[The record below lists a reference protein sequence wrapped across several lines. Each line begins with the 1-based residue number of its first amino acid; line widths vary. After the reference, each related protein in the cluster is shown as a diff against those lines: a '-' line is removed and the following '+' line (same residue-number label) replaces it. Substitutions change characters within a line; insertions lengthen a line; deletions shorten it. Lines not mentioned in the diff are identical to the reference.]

1 MITFQ
6 LLSKDGSSLD
16 DAEVLSGR
24 WHAYVEGFVSDA
36 ETPGV
41 PTTKVRRPF
50 LRRSVITYPI
60 PPSPPPSL
68 IYIRYHSLSSTG
80 LYPPLSRLRR
90 EQEQGQVQVQAQ
102 DTTFTRVADWR
113 LKSACGPT
121 GSSTS
126 RGPRMCYGAHLRA
139 RKTSARKRGSP

>member
-41 PTTKVRRPF
+41 PTNKVRRPF
-50 LRRSVITYPI
+50 LRRSVITP
-60 PPSPPPSL
+60 L
-68 IYIRYHSLSSTG
+68 IIHIRYRSLSPTG
-80 LYPPLSRLRR
+80 LYPPLPRLGR
-90 EQEQGQVQVQAQ
+90 EQEQGQVQVQVQAQ

-139 RKTSARKRGSP
+139 PKTSARRRGSL